1 MWSWKCNL
9 SGPLLH
15 NVHQTILH
23 GPNGQGVSNHLVK
36 GHNTHMSTYVHMY
49 DIHVWMDMKLYPKKC
64 SGVWTERCFCC
75 SDRNILMFRQEHSDV
90 QTGTFCCSD
99 RNILHYKHMQNV
111 NSKIPQSIV
120 LQLFSSDQQQQQQSM
135 DSVRYLSTYQHRC
148 VIAISQHCC

>member
-64 SGVWTERCFCC
+64 SGVWTERCFCWLD
-75 SDRNILMFRQEHSDV
+75 S
-90 QTGTFCCSD
+90 
-99 RNILHYKHMQNV
+99 NILHYKHVQNV
-111 NSKIPQSIV
+111 HSEIPQSLIV